1 MHICHIGGPADPN
14 PRPSFRGLEESHRI
28 GRPAIPEPRQITALL
43 ELERDE
49 EGVFSECLTAAERGE
64 RGTQEHPAPKDYFAH
79 VIGGKRQM
87 LQALVAARTGAV
99 PDASHD
105 AQEVFEANAD
115 RSFDDL
121 EREAGQVAADLRREV
136 EHLDRDS
143 LGSSP
148 EWVSDDTLADE
159 IIQQCVTHGLVQ
171 LFEPLCARGHTD
183 QALQTQLRFI
193 AALPPDTSVL
203 QRSRALYNLGC
214 LHLRAGHAD
223 DAVISI
229 RAAGQLRPTLLEHA
243 RQDPELAPIKD
254 GLSQDEGLGAPLG
267 G

>member
-1 MHICHIGGPADPN
+1 M
-14 PRPSFRGLEESHRI
+14 
-28 GRPAIPEPRQITALL
+28 PEPRQITALL

-49 EGVFSECLTAAERGE
+49 EGVFSGCLTPAERDE
-64 RGTQEHPAPKDYFAH
+64 RGTREHPAPKDHFAH
-79 VIGGKRQM
+79 AIGGKRQM
-87 LQALVAARTGAV
+87 LRALVAARAGGA

-105 AQEVFEANAD
+105 ADEVFEANVD

-121 EREAGQVAADLRREV
+121 EREAGQVAADLRTEV

-143 LGSSP
+143 LSSSP

-159 IIQQCVTHGLVQ
+159 IIQQCVTHALVQ
-171 LFEPLCARGHTD
+171 LFEPLCARGHPD

-214 LHLRAGHAD
+214 LHLRAGQPD
-223 DAVISI
+223 DAVMSI
-229 RAAGQLRPTLLEHA
+229 TAAAQLRPTLLEHA
-243 RQDPELAPIKD
+243 REDPELAPIKD
-254 GLSQDEGLGAPLG
+254 RLPSAEGLGTPLDG
-267 G
+267 